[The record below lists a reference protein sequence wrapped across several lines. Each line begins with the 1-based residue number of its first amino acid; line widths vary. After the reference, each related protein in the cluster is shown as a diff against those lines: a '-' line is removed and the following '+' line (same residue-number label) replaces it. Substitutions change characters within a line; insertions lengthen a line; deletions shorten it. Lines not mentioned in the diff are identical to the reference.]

1 VYECIDYFVAP
12 CRTNISP
19 AVSLSKKKGA
29 VIGRAAAYRPLK
41 KLNQVCDPS
50 RDEARQI
57 AANVAK
63 PAGAFAQR
71 QFQMIT
77 MLGRSH
83 EWAREA
89 SSLCPALSCVLH
101 CGGWAV
107 ELANADD

>member
-1 VYECIDYFVAP
+1 VGANVHP
-12 CRTNISP
+12 SNTRTP
-19 AVSLSKKKGA
+19 
-29 VIGRAAAYRPLK
+29 REDFTAA
-41 KLNQVCDPS
+41 KLLPK
-50 RDEARQI
+50 DEARRI